1 MTQGQM
7 CCSFDALWTLPPWME
22 LIWSLLGLLWDWIGL
37 PRSPTLEGLH
47 LKFFLSISIPLHPSL
62 PRLSLCYTPLFFHL
76 QISCCHQD
84 QKYLPL
90 VGFCSLKF
98 TSSLRKLTLRKREHF
113 RIDSESYFFTGW
125 LHLKSG
131 TWETKWALHPDPNSN
146 PVLLTVRSW
155 VSPFTF

>member
-1 MTQGQM
+1 MPCGLYTHGWS
-7 CCSFDALWTLPPWME
+7 SFDLSWVSSE
-22 LIWSLLGLLWDWIGL
+22 IGL
-37 PRSPTLEGLH
+37 VPPPPPGSPTLEGLH
-47 LKFFLSISIPLHPSL
+47 LKFFLSISIVLHPSL

-84 QKYLPL
+84 QKYLPF

-98 TSSLRKLTLRKREHF
+98 TSSLRKLTPRRREHF